1 MCVSKKCKARTCPC
15 KGCPQVQGCAK
26 GCSYCDEVGHK
37 RNIGFCSTTHRDG
50 QLLYEQKKKKES
62 QKARATPRC
71 NTCGVPESNW
81 EDGVC
86 RACKRT
92 HCEMT
97 LDVIIEQR
105 VYDWLLKHHL
115 SGSMLYP
122 CEVVQKVEKVLQE
135 GNMTVPQY
143 VQRYIEEVKTRHREP

>member
-50 QLLYEQKKKKES
+50 QLLYEQRKKQS
-62 QKARATPRC
+62 QKTRVTPRC
-71 NTCGVPESNW
+71 NTCGVPESDW

-92 HCEMT
+92 HCDMT
-97 LDVIIEQR
+97 PDVIIEQR
-105 VYDWLLKHHL
+105 VYNWLLKHQL